1 MALVKLLA
9 IYGLVFLPIIL
20 VGSYVSDRWPD
31 ATFLAAVIA
40 FGVPTIVGIIATV
53 LHYTKRR
60 TPVG

>member
-1 MALVKLLA
+1 
-9 IYGLVFLPIIL
+9 
-20 VGSYVSDRWPD
+20 
-31 ATFLAAVIA
+31 VIA